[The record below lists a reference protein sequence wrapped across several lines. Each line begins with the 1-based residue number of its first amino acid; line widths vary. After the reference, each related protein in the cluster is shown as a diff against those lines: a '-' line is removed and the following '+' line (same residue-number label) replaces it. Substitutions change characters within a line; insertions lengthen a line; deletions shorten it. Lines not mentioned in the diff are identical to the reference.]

1 MIRRAFAAAAAFSA
15 AVTTAITAAITAAAT
30 AIVPVAAVS
39 FALSAA
45 AAAAADDPGRVLQ
58 RPAVDGAARWRLA
71 IVPGSGCAPLDASLG
86 RMVASAPSAHVLLL
100 QKPHLAGSECSLA
113 FLRTDRLSAW
123 STRAER
129 LLADALRDTDDALPL
144 VIAGLSEGAEL
155 LPALAR
161 SQPRAVLLVM
171 IGNAG
176 LDPAEAGRLQARR
189 QGVET
194 RWDAIFEALDR
205 DPQADRLIEG
215 RHRDYWHDLRHWPL
229 AAPLL
234 ADPRPLLHVW
244 GGDDA
249 LVPAEAYAR
258 FAQRAVRRAGGYCA
272 LRLPAADHELR
283 SPGGDRLQLAWRWL
297 EGLARRGG
305 PWQPPCDE
313 WRGQAAA
320 AQ

>member
-1 MIRRAFAAAAAFSA
+1 MRRAF
-15 AVTTAITAAITAAAT
+15 TAAAT
-30 AIVPVAAVS
+30 AIVVLAVASFPAV
-39 FALSAA
+39 AA
-45 AAAAADDPGRVLQ
+45 AAEDLGRVLQ

-71 IVPGSGCAPLDASLG
+71 IVPGSGCAPLDASLR
-86 RMVASAPSAHVLLL
+86 RMVAAAPSAHVLML

-113 FLRTDRLSAW
+113 FLRADRLSAW
-123 STRAER
+123 SMRAER

-189 QGVET
+189 QGVEA

-205 DPQADRLIEG
+205 DALADRLIEG

-249 LVPAEAYAR
+249 LVPAEAFAR
-258 FAQRAVRRAGGYCA
+258 FAQRAASRAGGYCA

-283 SPGGDRLQLAWRWL
+283 GPGGDRLQLAWRWL

-305 PWQPPCDE
+305 PWQPPCEE
-313 WRGQAAA
+313 WRRQAAA